1 MISWKVRQS
10 VCGLAEL
17 PMKSGMGVTHLL
29 SILDPGFS
37 EVEQFE
43 RGLHARLTLYFDD
56 ILGPRPGLVA
66 PNASHLAAL
75 LTFGRNLP
83 DNDPVHLLVHCHAGI
98 SRSTAAMAA
107 LLAQANP
114 DADEHA
120 VMAHLAHI
128 RPQAW
133 PNLLMVSLAD
143 EHLGRRGRLVE
154 ALGALYAHQ
163 IIATPG
169 IAEEMTRY
177 GRSAEVDLGRSS
189 RPLRT
194 ASSARHS

>member
-17 PMKSGMGVTHLL
+17 PAKSGAGVTHLL

-37 EVEQFE
+37 EVEHFE
-43 RGLHARLTLYFDD
+43 LGPHARLTLYFDD
-56 ILGPRPGLVA
+56 ILSPRPGLMT
-66 PNASHLAAL
+66 PDASHVAAL

-114 DADEHA
+114 EADERA
-120 VMAHLAHI
+120 VMSHLAHI

-143 EHLGRRGRLVE
+143 KYLGRRGRLIE
-154 ALGALYAHQ
+154 AVGSLYARQ
-163 IIATPG
+163 IMATPG
-169 IAEEMTRY
+169 IAQEMTRY
-177 GRSAEVDLGRSS
+177 GRGAEVRLGRSS
-189 RPLRT
+189 LPLEIGD
-194 ASSARHS
+194 AVP